1 MNIIEKEF
9 PITEFERKEMEN
21 NEKIA
26 QVANIPTFLIKS
38 YIVRHMESY
47 RQTIL
52 NNEQV
57 QPECIHHISNERFEV
72 MGKSRP
78 IGVSVYSADHTGQ
91 SKRTLFYFIHGG
103 AFAGGSSEMND
114 NLMRLVADRTDA
126 LVASV
131 DYSLSPEAKYPEGL
145 LDCQEGLQFLLRDGR
160 FAIDPDKIILAGDSA
175 GGNLAAALT
184 LKFKDEKIMNVH
196 KQILLY
202 PALDLAYVDGE
213 SYRQKEIAY
222 RSMRKLIL
230 VARELYLSS
239 KAERYHPYVSPLCAT
254 ITEAMPDTL
263 LLVAEVDGLRSEG
276 IRYGELLTGSGTK
289 VRCIMYKGASHAFI
303 NNLGK
308 SYVADD
314 AAEEIIRFV
323 SEL

>member
-9 PITEFERKEMEN
+9 PITEFERKEIEI
-21 NEKIA
+21 NERIA
-26 QVANIPTFLIKS
+26 KVAKIPTFLIKF

-47 RQTIL
+47 RQTVV
-52 NNEQV
+52 NYEQV
-57 QPECIHHISNERFEV
+57 QPECAHQISKERFEI

-91 SKRTLFYFIHGG
+91 RKRTLFYFIHGG

-145 LDCQEGLQFLLRDGR
+145 LDCQEGLQFLLRNGR
-160 FAIDPDKIILAGDSA
+160 FDIDPDKIILAGDSA

-184 LKFKDEKIMNVH
+184 LKCKDEKILKVY
-196 KQILLY
+196 KQVLLY
-202 PALDLAYVDGE
+202 PSVDLAYVNGE
-213 SYRQKEIAY
+213 SYRQKGIAY

-239 KAERYHPYVSPLCAT
+239 KADRYHPYVSPICAN
-254 ITEAMPDTL
+254 ITEPMPDTL

-276 IRYGELLTGSGTK
+276 IRYGELLAESGTH
-289 VRCIMYKGASHAFI
+289 VRCVMYKGATHAFI

-314 AAEEIIRFV
+314 GAEEIIRFI
-323 SEL
+323 SE